1 MSVIQVVCSWVQIVC
16 YVSWNASYSF
26 YFLFLKMVLMLPK
39 WYTLVCNTLLFDQV
53 YAIQLVTSISVRVQ
67 SAWPDHSISWKLV
80 SVYNLCKFWMQ
91 GVVYWQ
97 PPESAMNKIEKIIRE
112 PAVSRYG
119 SDDGIP
125 ELREALLEKVNS
137 LFVKWEMRT
146 RFICVSFG
154 NLEGKIMMQGA
165 ANCLCN
171 FVWVTIKKIM
181 RSFGYSVMLLA

>member
-1 MSVIQVVCSWVQIVC
+1 MEAYEAINCIAIRSPILFMSVVQVVCSWVQIVS
-16 YVSWNASYSF
+16 YVSWNTSYSF
-26 YFLFLKMVLMLPK
+26 YLLFLKMVLMLPK

-137 LFVKWEMRT
+137 FHHG
-146 RFICVSFG
+146 I
-154 NLEGKIMMQGA
+154 
-165 ANCLCN
+165 
-171 FVWVTIKKIM
+171 
-181 RSFGYSVMLLA
+181 YSMFPPISLTALQLTFKTQNPGF